1 MTATPSLARRSIG
14 LARRALNPAGKLPRR
29 GYAHCFIEDEG
40 VHSRLH
46 LHNFYSLFL
55 PDIRDPVDV
64 HVRVYGADGRV
75 LGTVDRRLSPF
86 TSLTLPM
93 ADVLAELHASAPLG
107 TVAVDVEPGSAYAKR
122 LVEVGPQNATAQS
135 PFWMGFYDDGG
146 SVAYVHSIDQ
156 YYGAVFGMG
165 KVAGFAYRA
174 RWHRGGDW
182 SSKRLIDAEGLTRAD
197 AYLVNHSPARGEAML
212 RWMAHPGGE
221 TIAERSVSIAPHG
234 AARVS
239 VTAEDVARA
248 GAGAGKLRL
257 VVDGLL
263 TDNGKPYVMVRY
275 GEGPFSLHHG

>member
-1 MTATPSLARRSIG
+1 MSAAPSLARRGIRI
-14 LARRALNPAGKLPRR
+14 ARRALNPSGKLPRR
-29 GYAHCFIEDEG
+29 GYAHCFIEEDG

-64 HVRVYGADGRV
+64 HIRVYGADGRN
-75 LGTVDRRLSPF
+75 LGTVSRRLAPF

-93 ADVLAELHASAPLG
+93 ADVLKELHASAPLG
-107 TVAVDVEPGSAYAKR
+107 TVAVDVEPGAAYAKR
-122 LVEVGPQNATAQS
+122 LVEVGPENATAQS

-156 YYGAVFGMG
+156 YYGAVFGIG
-165 KVAGFAYRA
+165 RVGGYAFRA

-182 SSKRLIDAEGLTRAD
+182 ASKRLIDADDLTRAD
-197 AYLVNHSPARGEAML
+197 AYLVNHSPARGDATV
-212 RWMAHPGGE
+212 RWLAHPSGA
-221 TIAERSVSIAPHG
+221 TIAERKVSIGAHG
-234 AARVS
+234 AARLS
-239 VTAEDVARA
+239 VTAEDIART
-248 GAGAGKLRL
+248 GAGGGQLRL